1 MRLGKACA
9 AIAAARKSV
18 CPEAPLV
25 ATMSAQFAF
34 DMLGETDRRIDSV
47 PLMGGAAGLGLGLA
61 LARPDLP
68 IIVVDG
74 DSSLLMELGGLVTV
88 AQNRPRRFIHF
99 VSNNGVQFNGLTNI
113 PRPGSE
119 PACDFVA
126 MATAAGYQ
134 HASRFDHVDALTQ
147 ALPDLLR
154 QQGASFVDLIIDAD
168 DRRVGRDNPQP
179 VLPDLQFVRMRNAV
193 RKLKAELA
201 TTP

>member
-1 MRLGKACA
+1 MKLGKACA
-9 AIAAARKSV
+9 AIAAARKAV

-34 DMLGETDRRIDSV
+34 DMAGVTERRIDSV

-61 LARPDLP
+61 LARPDLTV
-68 IIVVDG
+68 IVVDG

-88 AQNRPRRFIHF
+88 AQNRPKRFIHF
-99 VSNNGVQFNGLTNI
+99 LSNNGVQFNGLTNI

-126 MATAAGYQ
+126 MAKAAGYQ
-134 HASRFDHVDALTQ
+134 HACKIGDLEALTA
-147 ALPDLLR
+147 ALPQILR
-154 QQGASFVDLIIDAD
+154 QEGASFVDLVIDAD
-168 DRRVGRDNPQP
+168 DRRVGKDKPQP

-201 TTP
+201 A